1 MKKKRVELNGLKKHE
16 SEQEFPLP
24 HCWDLG
30 LELKS
35 WSTEKKKKIFPM
47 NKILIT
53 MSSTSTFLR
62 FGREE

>member
-35 WSTEKKKKIFPM
+35 WSTEKKKKSFP
-47 NKILIT
+47 
-53 MSSTSTFLR
+53 
-62 FGREE
+62 